1 MGWDVVPSDCAAAR
15 AASRVTGPVRLRIAL
30 KLLSATQQEA
40 AGLNL
45 FSRSSVASATA
56 SLGHEVGELI
66 RAEGRIV
73 ALPAPRSASFDF
85 GDGGPEACLSAPM
98 GDLITSHVST
108 GAPSIEVYV
117 QSGPPLPLGL
127 DLDSLPEGPTPAER
141 EVGRSKILAEA
152 TGRDGTV
159 ARTLVDTPTGYRFT
173 ELSAV
178 EIARRV
184 LVDDHAPASGPRSPP
199 TDPSS
204 SSPSPTATAPTCEPP
219 PAHPGVA
226 THE

>member
-1 MGWDVVPSDCAAAR
+1 
-15 AASRVTGPVRLRIAL
+15 
-30 KLLSATQQEA
+30 
-40 AGLNL
+40 
-45 FSRSSVASATA
+45 
-56 SLGHEVGELI
+56 
-66 RAEGRIV
+66 
-73 ALPAPRSASFDF
+73 
-85 GDGGPEACLSAPM
+85 M

-184 LVDDHAPASGPRSPP
+184 LVDDHAPGFRSPVSAYGP
-199 TDPSS
+199 ELVLAIADSHGTDL
-204 SSPSPTATAPTCEPP
+204 
-219 PAHPGVA
+219 
-226 THE
+226 